1 MCVGCEAR
9 RWLLEGH
16 YGCMALASG
25 SLNVHPHT
33 VPALR
38 LAPTAQLVVEIWDWD
53 RFTTNEKMATLR
65 LSLKPHFLVPRER
78 AGDPAALQKP
88 VWYPV
93 ASTTDAGVGATMQ
106 GELLLSFQL
115 VPKNSEKDVPPPV
128 PSIRVRC
135 RCPLAARCWLVL
147 TLLVRASRPQ
157 PPMRRAYVDIL
168 ALGVRS
174 LAAYNHLP
182 IMKPKVVFQ
191 VGDTGKSGRLET
203 IPSKKPNGANA
214 NFLQHLTFPVDLPE
228 DKRCVRWSA
237 AAAHSCTYHSH
248 HACPCSVA
256 ATCPTSRCK

>member
-1 MCVGCEAR
+1 M
-9 RWLLEGH
+9 
-16 YGCMALASG
+16 
-25 SLNVHPHT
+25 HPHT

-135 RCPLAARCWLVL
+135 RCLLAARCWLWSTASL
-147 TLLVRASRPQ
+147 CSHCSCVRLDLSRPC
-157 PPMRRAYVDIL
+157 
-168 ALGVRS
+168 
-174 LAAYNHLP
+174 
-182 IMKPKVVFQ
+182 
-191 VGDTGKSGRLET
+191 VGRMWTFWRWVY
-203 IPSKKPNGANA
+203 GAS
-214 NFLQHLTFPVDLPE
+214 QRIT
-228 DKRCVRWSA
+228 
-237 AAAHSCTYHSH
+237 
-248 HACPCSVA
+248 
-256 ATCPTSRCK
+256 TCLS